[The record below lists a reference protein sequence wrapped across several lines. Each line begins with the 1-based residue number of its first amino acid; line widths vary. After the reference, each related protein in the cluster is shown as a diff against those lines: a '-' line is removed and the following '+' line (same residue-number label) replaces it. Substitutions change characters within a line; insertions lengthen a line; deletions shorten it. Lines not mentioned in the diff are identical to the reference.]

1 MTGRI
6 FLRAVLGKEKLMKK
20 ENFLK
25 ISDVRTSFSVIVDES
40 ALQYMK
46 RGVNLE
52 TIWKINKL

>member
-1 MTGRI
+1 M
-6 FLRAVLGKEKLMKK
+6 RAVLGKEKLMKK